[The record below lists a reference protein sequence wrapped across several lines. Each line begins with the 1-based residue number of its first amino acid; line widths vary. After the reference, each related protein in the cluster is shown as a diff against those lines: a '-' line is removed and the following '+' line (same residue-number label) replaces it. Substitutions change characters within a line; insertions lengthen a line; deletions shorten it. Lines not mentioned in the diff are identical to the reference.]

1 MERIGFTGSNS
12 PLKSE
17 KDKKVNKKYKSRP
30 AGFFDAAEADE
41 VSGQDFSF
49 YLSSVIDEGIS
60 LEELLDDV
68 HSAGEKLI
76 DKPFISNIKE
86 YRESIK
92 RFIGYIVKNA
102 YNMESDIQSR
112 KYIKNGMPVIDEKRW
127 TKIKIIDS
135 QLEKLAFHILQNQR
149 SQLTILKKIEEIEGL
164 LVDLMR

>member
-1 MERIGFTGSNS
+1 MERIDFTGSNI
-12 PLKSE
+12 PLKSG
-17 KDKKVNKKYKSRP
+17 KDKKVDKKHKSSP
-30 AGFFDAAEADE
+30 SGLFGVTEAEEASE
-41 VSGQDFSF
+41 QDFSF
-49 YLSSVIDEGIS
+49 YLSSVVDEGVS

-86 YRESIK
+86 YKESVR

-102 YNMESDIQSR
+102 YNMESDVQSR
-112 KYIKNGMPVIDEKRW
+112 KYMKNGMPVIDEKRW
-127 TKIKIIDS
+127 TKIKIVDQ